1 MKKLPPNGA
10 IIPLL
15 SVYGLVSIIIIF
27 LISVNGVEF
36 GKNIFDDISW
46 IILSFGPILLGVYMA
61 IDVYCSNCIQYGNG
75 RIIIKR
81 RNKKIVNGR
90 PVGKWETK
98 EDEFLLE
105 EIEIYALASQ
115 SFGFHRYV
123 EFHPSN
129 MGVFSRECVFQLK
142 DGRRI
147 SYESTYYTRKEE
159 MELIRYVHNEAGIE
173 FQGPPMSKW

>member
-27 LISVNGVEF
+27 SLPVNGVKFE
-36 GKNIFDDISW
+36 KNIFEDISW

-81 RNKKIVNGR
+81 RNKKIINGR

-159 MELIRYVHNEAGIE
+159 MELIRHVHDEAGIE